1 MEQNIS
7 ELKEQIYFPRTKEYF
22 EEVERSFYGENYR
35 SAIVMLYSIVIAD
48 LLFKLEELKD
58 YYTDSI
64 AEEILEEINKIRE
77 TNPKTSEWENKLIDS
92 IRKKTNIIEPY
103 VLTNIE
109 DLKNVR
115 NFSAHPSINQNNE
128 LIKPSRE
135 KTLGLI
141 KEMLIG
147 IFIRPPLFIKKITK
161 NLLDDIS
168 SKKEDFLEDNEKFKR
183 YIEKKYFERIPQNMI
198 TSIFRDFW
206 KLTFKVDNEDC
217 NNNRKINLEFLI
229 LTMQQYKL
237 KVLEDIQKE
246 REKYNNISDNEK
258 IAIYLVEFIYY
269 FPEVYNYLKEDNKIA
284 IEVVINKNNDYK
296 TIAYYTSKNID
307 EHINK
312 LHTYNFNNKHTR
324 ELFEK
329 KIKNEG
335 REILL
340 FDKYIDFFGES
351 RCFDDADSNF
361 EVFIRPNIS
370 RMQQSQIETLI
381 EKINNNNQLYN
392 RGKSKYDNNEIIEKA
407 NVDWDKIDLRKYSNF
422 EYDEK
427 LLIRVQ
433 LPF

>member
-206 KLTFKVDNEDC
+206 KLTFKVDNENC

-312 LHTYNFNNKHTR
+312 LHIYNFNNKHTR

-351 RCFDDADSNF
+351 GCFDDADSNF